1 MSTRASFFS
10 SSIGTK
16 ILIAVTG
23 LSLFLFLVAH
33 LIGNTLLFVGP
44 EAFNGYSHKLISNPL
59 IYVAEAG
66 LLAIFVLHVF
76 KAVTNYLANRGARPQ
91 GYVLKRNAGHTSR
104 KSVASTTMIVT
115 GLVTLVFVVLHLV
128 TFKYGPGEAQGYLA
142 PSDHGPVRDLHR
154 LTIEVFQN
162 PVYVV
167 AYVICM
173 VLIFL
178 HLRHGLSSA
187 LQSLGVNHPRYN
199 ALVQRAGTA
208 LAILIGGG
216 FAAIPIAIFFAY

>member
-1 MSTRASFFS
+1 MSTRASFLS

-33 LIGNTLLFVGP
+33 LIGNTLIFVGP

-66 LLAIFVLHVF
+66 LLALFGLHVY
-76 KAVTNYLANRGARPQ
+76 KAVTNWFANRGARPQ
-91 GYVLKRNAGHTSR
+91 AYELKRNAGHTSR
-104 KSVASTTMIVT
+104 KSLASTTMIVT

-162 PVYVV
+162 P
-167 AYVICM
+167 AYVIGYVACM
-173 VLIFL
+173 LLIFL

-199 ALVQRAGTA
+199 TLVVRAGIA

-216 FAAIPIAIFFAY
+216 FAAIPVAVYFGF